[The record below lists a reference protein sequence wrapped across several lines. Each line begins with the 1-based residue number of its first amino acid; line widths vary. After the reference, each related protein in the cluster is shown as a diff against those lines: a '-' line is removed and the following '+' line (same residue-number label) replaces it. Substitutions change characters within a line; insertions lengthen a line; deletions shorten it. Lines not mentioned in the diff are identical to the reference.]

1 MMNHP
6 APIDETFLLV
16 QSALAGE
23 YSLERE
29 LGRGGMGLVYLAR
42 EVQLDRLVAIKVLP
56 PHLSVNAEL
65 RSRFLRESRT
75 AARLSHPNV
84 VPVFRVGEVG
94 GLVYFAMAYV
104 EGETLTHRVATKGP
118 LVPHEGARILR
129 EAAWALAY
137 AHARHIVHRDVKPD
151 NILIEHGS
159 GRAMLTDFGIAHVDA
174 SALLTDAGLVLGTA
188 QYMSPEQA
196 AGEAVDGRSD
206 LYSLGIVA
214 HFLLAG
220 KVPFDAP
227 SAAALLAKHLTQPAP
242 PLASLVPGLPRQIGD
257 AIDRCLAKNPAD
269 RFATGEALAEAL
281 TAATEPPREM
291 PAPIRVWITKGEKS
305 GGAGLFLIVYLSLG
319 IVPLMA
325 MNPWF
330 GLLPLTIVGS
340 AVVLPVTG
348 RTRRVLKAGYGLEDL
363 RSSIRQH
370 WTRRREEQIY
380 EDVESSRGARYA
392 IWGTSA
398 LGWLAVV
405 IGATLTAMPGQ
416 EILMLGGGVVGAT
429 TAALAAI
436 DAVRRRQV
444 GRVGSMSLRFW
455 NGKWGERV
463 VALARVGLKQVAAQ
477 PVAPQLTEL
486 AIGRATDVL
495 YEGLPTAI
503 KRNLGDLPATVR
515 RLEADA
521 HAMREQI
528 DRLDTHKVQMERDAV
543 GASRALAASAELGSV
558 NEGRDRIAGD
568 LASSLEMAR
577 ARLAA
582 TVAALENIRLGL
594 LRLQLG
600 TAPVAS
606 VTSALEAAK
615 RVADQVGRVADA
627 TEEVTATLKS
637 PPIAS

>member
-1 MMNHP
+1 MMNKP

-29 LGRGGMGLVYLAR
+29 LGRGGMGIVYLAR

-56 PHLSVNAEL
+56 PHLSVNEEL
-65 RSRFLRESRT
+65 RHRFLRESQT
-75 AARLSHPNV
+75 AARLSHPNI
-84 VPVFRVGEVG
+84 VPVFRVGDVG

-104 EGETLTHRVATKGP
+104 EGETLTHRVTTKGP

-174 SALLTDAGLVLGTA
+174 SSARTDDGLVLGTS

-196 AGEAVDGRSD
+196 AGEPVDGRSD

-220 KVPFDAP
+220 RVPFDAP
-227 SAAALLAKHLTQPAP
+227 SAAALLAKHLTEPAP

-305 GGAGLFLIVYLSLG
+305 SGAGLFLIVYLSLG
-319 IVPLMA
+319 IVPFMG
-325 MNPWF
+325 MNLWL
-330 GLLPLTIVGS
+330 GLIPLTLVGS

-348 RTRRVLKAGYGLEDL
+348 RTRRVLKSGYGLEDL

-370 WTRRREEQIY
+370 WARRREEQIY
-380 EDVESSRGARYA
+380 EAVENSRAARFA
-392 IWGTSA
+392 IWGASA
-398 LGWLAVV
+398 LGWLAVAA
-405 IGATLTAMPGQ
+405 GATLTAMPGR
-416 EILMLGGGVVGAT
+416 EILMVAGGIVGTITVALGV
-429 TAALAAI
+429 I
-436 DAVRRRQV
+436 DAVRRRRV

-463 VALARVGLKQVAAQ
+463 VALARVGLKQVAAR
-477 PVAPQLTEL
+477 PLAPQLTEL

-495 YEGLPTAI
+495 YEGLPAAI

-515 RLEADA
+515 KLEADA

-558 NEGRDRIAGD
+558 SEGRDRIAVE

-627 TEEVTATLKS
+627 SEELTASLKS
-637 PPIAS
+637 PPSAS